1 MENDIST
8 FDALHVYLNQTIK
21 LRAKGRDNSQRCWA
35 NNAGSCHVRVGS
47 AVQTDATT
55 PDNVGTCSAS
65 WEGYTHKT
73 LETMCNTRVCP
84 QQCWKSCANKS
95 NIIFIC
101 RDEIYPLQII
111 RLELE
116 LKS

>member
-8 FDALHVYLNQTIK
+8 FDALRVYLNQTVK
-21 LRAKGRDNSQRCWA
+21 LRAKGRNNSQHCLVH
-35 NNAGSCHVRVGS
+35 NAGSCHVRVGS

-55 PDNVGTCSAS
+55 PNNAGTCNAS

-101 RDEIYPLQII
+101 RDEICALC
-111 RLELE
+111 RLYD
-116 LKS
+116 